1 MSLTASQGGLDSS
14 GNEDST
20 ALPPSGVS
28 ALVGSDPEL
37 MAMLSR
43 AAESIGRSGAA
54 LPPSTVG
61 FPDVHQDTSGPQ
73 ESTHAV
79 LCVAFAFEAVL
90 TREFCQTRPP
100 WNAGPS
106 LANTDRTRKLDHAP
120 TQGRYASHVW
130 AGRSATHTTDLALRA
145 TSVPA

>member
-1 MSLTASQGGLDSS
+1 MCIRTLPARGSPRDRGRP
-14 GNEDST
+14 
-20 ALPPSGVS
+20 PPSLHSIAWRSWAVCS
-28 ALVGSDPEL
+28 
-37 MAMLSR
+37 LSLSWHR
-43 AAESIGRSGAA
+43 
-54 LPPSTVG
+54 
-61 FPDVHQDTSGPQ
+61 
-73 ESTHAV
+73 HAV

-145 TSVPA
+145 SSVPA